1 MSFLPH
7 SSINIF
13 RAVSRR
19 ADSTPRPRAETTIPK
34 SRRLLDQ
41 RCFRNLG
48 SLSDRSLLAHLA
60 CFATTEC
67 LGALERGW
75 I

>member
-1 MSFLPH
+1 MTDMMSFLPH

-41 RCFRNLG
+41 RCF
-48 SLSDRSLLAHLA
+48 
-60 CFATTEC
+60 
-67 LGALERGW
+67 
-75 I
+75 